1 MKVTIIIP
9 VYNESNTI
17 SQLLKRVFSAQLPS
31 GFIKEVIVVNDA
43 STDHTLRFIPK
54 SKCKLISHSQNMGK
68 GAAIKTGLKHA
79 TGEVVLIQDA
89 DLEYDPNDYP
99 KLLKPFTNAQTQVVY
114 GSRLVN
120 YPIHFFGPDKT
131 PMPIHWLANRLLTL
145 LTNLLFNQSV
155 TDMETGYKAIRR
167 DVFLSLNLKSNRFD
181 IEPEVTAKLLKRGI
195 KIHEIP
201 IQVKPRSYAQGKK
214 IGWRDGLIAIW
225 TLLKYRFVD

>member
-1 MKVTIIIP
+1 MKVSIIIP

-17 SQLLKRVFSAQLPS
+17 SQLLKRVFSAQLPL
-31 GFIKEVIVVNDA
+31 GFTKEVIVVNDA
-43 STDHTLRFIPK
+43 STDRTPQFIPK
-54 SKCKLISHSQNMGK
+54 SKCKLISHSQNLGK

-99 KLLKPFTNAQTQVVY
+99 KLLAPFKNTNTRVVY
-114 GSRLVN
+114 GSRLIN
-120 YPIHFFGPDKT
+120 YPLKFYGPQKT
-131 PMPIHWLANRLLTL
+131 PMPIHWLANHLLTL
-145 LTNLLFNQSV
+145 LTNILFNQSV
-155 TDMETGYKAIRR
+155 TDMETCYKAIKR
-167 DVFLSLNLKSNRFD
+167 DVFLSLHLKSNRFD
-181 IEPEVTAKLLKRGI
+181 IEPEITAKLLKRGI

-201 IQVKPRSYAQGKK
+201 VQVKPRSYAEGKK